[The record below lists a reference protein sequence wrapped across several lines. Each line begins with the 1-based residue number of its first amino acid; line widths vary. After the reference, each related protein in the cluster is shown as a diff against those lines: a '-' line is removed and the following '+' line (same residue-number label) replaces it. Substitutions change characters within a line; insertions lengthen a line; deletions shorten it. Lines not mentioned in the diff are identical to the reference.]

1 MDQKPFLTMNNISK
15 SFPGV
20 QALKNVDF
28 DLRKSEVHCILGENG
43 AGKSTLIKILSGAL
57 REDSGIISIDGEPV
71 ALDSPA
77 KAHEYGF
84 ATIYQEFNLCP
95 NLSVAANIFLGE
107 EKLFKKRGL
116 IDRAKMREKAKEY
129 MKKLGVNI
137 SPTTRVSS
145 LTVAQQQVVEISKA
159 LSRGARVII
168 MDEPTAA
175 LSGDEANK
183 LFEVIR
189 YLKEN
194 GVSIVYISHRLDE
207 IFEIGDRITV
217 LRDGAKV
224 RTLES
229 TTEISRQELV
239 SLMVGRKIEDWIPKV
254 KIERGKEI
262 LKVSNLSRKGV
273 FHDIGFSL
281 YQGEILGFSGLVG
294 SGRTEVMRA
303 IFGADPYDE
312 GTILFNG
319 QEMKKVN
326 PSKVIKSGIYLLP
339 ENRKDQGLVLLMPIS
354 QNITLPRL
362 SLVSNIFKVSA
373 RKEKSAVEGY
383 RKELNIKTP
392 TIRRLVK
399 FLSGGNQQKCVLAK
413 GLFSKSKLLI
423 FDEPTRG
430 IDVGTKLEIYDLIN
444 TLVAEGIGVIVV
456 SSELPEILGL
466 CDRIIVMK
474 DGRIS
479 GEIDRDHA
487 TQESVMRLALGEGG
501 LN

>member
-1 MDQKPFLTMNNISK
+1 MEQTPFLMMNNICK

-43 AGKSTLIKILSGAL
+43 AGKSTLIKVLSGAL
-57 REDSGIISIDGEPV
+57 REDSGTICIDGQAV
-71 ALDSPA
+71 ILDSPR
-77 KAHEYGF
+77 KAHEVGF

-107 EKLFKKRGL
+107 EERFKKKGL
-116 IDRAKMREKAKEY
+116 IDRAGMRNKAKEY
-129 MKKLGVNI
+129 LNKLGVEV
-137 SPTTRVSS
+137 SPIAKVSS

-175 LSGDEANK
+175 LSGEEVVK
-183 LFEVIR
+183 LFGVIR

-229 TTEISRQELV
+229 TTEISREELV
-239 SLMVGRKIEDWIPKV
+239 ALMVGRKIEDWIPKV
-254 KIERGKEI
+254 KTEKGKEI
-262 LKVSNLSRKGV
+262 LKVSNLNRDGV
-273 FHDIGFSL
+273 FHDINFSL
-281 YQGEILGFSGLVG
+281 YEGEVLGFSGLVG

-312 GTILFNG
+312 GTIWFDG
-319 QEMKKVN
+319 QELKKTD
-326 PSKVIKSGIYLLP
+326 PSKVIKSGMYLLP
-339 ENRKDQGLVLLMPIS
+339 ENRKDQGLVLLMPVS
-354 QNITLPRL
+354 QNITLSRL
-362 SLVSNIFKVSA
+362 SLVSNIFKISG
-373 RKEKSAVEGY
+373 RKERAAVQRYKE
-383 RKELNIKTP
+383 ELNIRTP
-392 TIRRLVK
+392 SIRRLAK
-399 FLSGGNQQKCVLAK
+399 FLSGGNQQKCVVAK
-413 GLFSKSKLLI
+413 SLFSKSKLLI

-430 IDVGTKLEIYDLIN
+430 IDVGAKAEIYDLIN
-444 TLVAEGIGVIVV
+444 NLVVEGIGVIIV

-466 CDRIIVMK
+466 CDRIIVMR
-474 DGRIS
+474 DRTIV
-479 GEIDRDHA
+479 GEVQRERA
-487 TQESVMRLALGEGG
+487 TQELVMKLALGEGD
-501 LN
+501 